1 MGRSRCGVSN
11 SRDFQDMVH
20 QAEAFKDKPLIT
32 IRSRAE
38 LLFQQEIERQ
48 TRKPES
54 EAEAEEV
61 GRRAST

>member
-1 MGRSRCGVSN
+1 
-11 SRDFQDMVH
+11 MVH

-32 IRSRAE
+32 VRSRAE
-38 LLFQQEIERQ
+38 LWFQQEIERQ